1 MRMKEKKFE
10 ESMRLILEN
19 KVWRAIM
26 EYIEMTVEE
35 AIEVLKKSKG
45 KKVLVAVQDLRIEEP
60 ALFHPKLKSDCLL
73 MVREAETI
81 LSACDDFV
89 KQLRLFNEKQR
100 DLINIVPNG
109 LQKTILLKQ

>member
-35 AIEVLKKSKG
+35 AIES
-45 KKVLVAVQDLRIEEP
+45 
-60 ALFHPKLKSDCLL
+60 S
-73 MVREAETI
+73 
-81 LSACDDFV
+81 
-89 KQLRLFNEKQR
+89 
-100 DLINIVPNG
+100 
-109 LQKTILLKQ
+109 